1 MNKLRLGTNTLF
13 IFGMEERKVLETGSI
28 YLVVRD
34 FDQSVS
40 FYKQLL
46 EKNVSAQNK
55 TRFAV
60 FNVGNLC
67 LCLLNGKFDA
77 EHPDQVELAGGFVPL
92 YDDYVAIME
101 NQNSGKIVI
110 NLGTPDLRK
119 EYERVKGLHIASDMT
134 EIRYI
139 NAGSPYWFFCLRDPD
154 GNVIEIT
161 GGYTPE
167 GGLL

>member
-1 MNKLRLGTNTLF
+1 M
-13 IFGMEERKVLETGSI
+13 LETGSI

-60 FNVGNLC
+60 FNVGSFY

-77 EHPDQVELAGGFVPL
+77 EHPDQVEHAGEFVPL
-92 YDDYVAIME
+92 YDDFAAVME
-101 NQNSGKIVI
+101 KQNSGKIVI

-119 EYERVKGLHIASDMT
+119 EYERVRELHIASDMT

-139 NAGSPYWFFCLRDPD
+139 NAGRPYWYFCLRDPD

-167 GGLL
+167 DGLL

>member
-1 MNKLRLGTNTLF
+1 M
-13 IFGMEERKVLETGSI
+13 LETGSI

-34 FDQSVS
+34 FGRSVS
-40 FYKQLL
+40 FYKKLL

-60 FNVGNLC
+60 FNVGSFYLC
-67 LCLLNGKFDA
+67 MLNGKFDA
-77 EHPDQVELAGGFVPL
+77 EHPDQVEHAGEFVPL
-92 YDDYVAIME
+92 YDDFAAVME
-101 NQNSGKIVI
+101 KQNSGKIVI

-119 EYERVKGLHIASDMT
+119 EYERVKELHIASEMT

-139 NAGSPYWFFCLRDPD
+139 NAGRPYWYFCLRDPD

-167 GGLL
+167 DGLL

>member
-1 MNKLRLGTNTLF
+1 M
-13 IFGMEERKVLETGSI
+13 IETGSI

-34 FDQSVS
+34 FNQSVS
-40 FYKQLL
+40 FYRQLL
-46 EKNVSAQNK
+46 EKDVLSQNK
-55 TRFAV
+55 TRFAI
-60 FNVGNLC
+60 FNVGSLC

-77 EHPDQVELAGGFVPL
+77 EHPDQVERAGGFDPL
-92 YDDYVAIME
+92 YDDYAAATE
-101 NQNSGKIVI
+101 TQNIGIGKIVI
-110 NLGTPDLRK
+110 NLGAPDLRK
-119 EYERVKGLHIASDMT
+119 EYERIKGLHIAPDMT

-139 NAGSPYWFFCLRDPD
+139 NAGRPYWFFCLRDPD

>member
-1 MNKLRLGTNTLF
+1 M
-13 IFGMEERKVLETGSI
+13 LETGSI

-34 FDQSVS
+34 FNQSVS

-46 EKNVSAQNK
+46 EKDVLSQNK
-55 TRFAV
+55 TRFAI
-60 FNVGNLC
+60 FNVGNLW
-67 LCLLNGKFDA
+67 LCLLNGKYDA
-77 EHPDQVELAGGFVPL
+77 EYPDQVERAGEFDPLFDDFVA
-92 YDDYVAIME
+92 VTE
-101 NQNSGKIVI
+101 KQNSGKIVI

-119 EYERVKGLHIASDMT
+119 EYERIRKLHIASDMT

-139 NAGSPYWFFCLRDPD
+139 NAGNPYWFFCLRDPD

-167 GGLL
+167 KGLL

>member
-1 MNKLRLGTNTLF
+1 M
-13 IFGMEERKVLETGSI
+13 LETGSI

-34 FDQSVS
+34 FNQSVS

-46 EKNVSAQNK
+46 EKDVLSQNK
-55 TRFAV
+55 TRFAI
-60 FNVGNLC
+60 FNVGNLW

-77 EHPDQVELAGGFVPL
+77 EYPDQVERAGEFDPLFDDFVA
-92 YDDYVAIME
+92 VTE
-101 NQNSGKIVI
+101 KQNSGKIVI

-119 EYERVKGLHIASDMT
+119 EYERIRKLHIASDMT

-167 GGLL
+167 EGSL

>member
-1 MNKLRLGTNTLF
+1 M
-13 IFGMEERKVLETGSI
+13 LETGAI
-28 YLVVRD
+28 YLIVRD

-60 FNVGNLC
+60 FNVGSFY

-77 EHPDQVELAGGFVPL
+77 EHPDQVEHAGEFVPL
-92 YDDYVAIME
+92 YDDFAAVME
-101 NQNSGKIVI
+101 KQNSGKIVI

-119 EYERVKGLHIASDMT
+119 EYERVRELHIASDMT

-139 NAGSPYWFFCLRDPD
+139 NAGRPYWYFCLRDPD

-161 GGYTPE
+161 GGYTPVD
-167 GGLL
+167 GLF

>member
-1 MNKLRLGTNTLF
+1 M
-13 IFGMEERKVLETGSI
+13 LETGSI
-28 YLVVRD
+28 YLIVRD
-34 FDQSVS
+34 FNQSVS
-40 FYKQLL
+40 FYQQLL
-46 EKNVSAQNK
+46 EKNVASQNK
-55 TRFAV
+55 TRFAI

-77 EHPDQVELAGGFVPL
+77 EYPEQVERIGEFAPL
-92 YDDYVAIME
+92 FDDFVAITE
-101 NQNSGKIVI
+101 KQNSRKIVI

-119 EYERVKGLHIASDMT
+119 EYERIKDLHIASDLT

-139 NAGSPYWFFCLRDPD
+139 NAGRPYWYFCLCDPD

-167 GGLL
+167 GGSL

>member
-1 MNKLRLGTNTLF
+1 M
-13 IFGMEERKVLETGSI
+13 LETGSI

-34 FDQSVS
+34 FDQSVY
-40 FYKQLL
+40 FYKKLL

-60 FNVGNLC
+60 FNIGSFYLS
-67 LCLLNGKFDA
+67 LLNGKFDA
-77 EHPDQVELAGGFVPL
+77 QHPEQVEHTGRFIPL
-92 YDDYVAIME
+92 YDDFAAVTE
-101 NQNSGKIVI
+101 KQNSGKIVI
-110 NLGTPDLRK
+110 NLCTPDLRK
-119 EYERVKGLHIASDMT
+119 EYERVKELHIASDMT

>member
-1 MNKLRLGTNTLF
+1 M
-13 IFGMEERKVLETGSI
+13 LETGSI

-34 FDQSVS
+34 FNQSVS

-46 EKNVSAQNK
+46 EKDVLSQNK
-55 TRFAV
+55 TRFAI
-60 FNVGNLC
+60 FNVGNLW

-77 EHPDQVELAGGFVPL
+77 EYPDQVERAGEFDPLFDDFVA
-92 YDDYVAIME
+92 VTE
-101 NQNSGKIVI
+101 KQNSGKIVI

-119 EYERVKGLHIASDMT
+119 EYERIRKLHIASDMT

-139 NAGSPYWFFCLRDPD
+139 NAGRPYWFFCLRDPD

-167 GGLL
+167 GDLL

>member
-1 MNKLRLGTNTLF
+1 M
-13 IFGMEERKVLETGSI
+13 LETGSI

-46 EKNVSAQNK
+46 EKNVLAQNK

-60 FNVGNLC
+60 FNVGNFY

-77 EHPDQVELAGGFVPL
+77 EHPDQVEHAGEFVPL
-92 YDDYVAIME
+92 YDDFAAVTE
-101 NQNSGKIVI
+101 KQNSGKIVI

-119 EYERVKGLHIASDMT
+119 EYERVKELHIASDMT

-139 NAGSPYWFFCLRDPD
+139 NAGRPYWYFCLRDPD
-154 GNVIEIT
+154 GNIIEIT
-161 GGYTPE
+161 GGYRPE
-167 GGLL
+167 EGLL